1 MAVGLSSVQTL
12 QVSWKRYGPILL
24 LGKAVIQLIK
34 ADVRATPVHIDTCGS
49 ICRHL

>member
-1 MAVGLSSVQTL
+1 M

-34 ADVRATPVHIDTCGS
+34 ADLHITLVHIDTCGS
-49 ICRHL
+49 IRHHL